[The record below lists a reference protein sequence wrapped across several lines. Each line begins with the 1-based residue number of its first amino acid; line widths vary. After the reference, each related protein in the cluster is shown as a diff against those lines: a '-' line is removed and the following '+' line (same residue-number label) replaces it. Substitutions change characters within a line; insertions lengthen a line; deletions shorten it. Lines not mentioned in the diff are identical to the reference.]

1 MTVKFPNEKHVLNLG
16 RRRVG
21 LGQTSHQASAS
32 NPGKLPCADQTPVAC
47 RRKAYVTDPPLLS
60 GLNIS
65 SAKRLSFSKQ
75 CVIGALLTCL
85 HSWESHS
92 AYLPA
97 GSPSKL
103 LSEPVRLLYLEPYGE
118 TSYPPGASWETSQHI
133 IKGLARGSVG

>member
-32 NPGKLPCADQTPVAC
+32 NPGKLP
-47 RRKAYVTDPPLLS
+47 DPCGLPEEAICPLLS

-133 IKGLARGSVG
+133 IKGVARGSVG